1 MLIQNIK
8 VTGIQEIEERL
19 GAFKSK
25 TPLVVSRAINRSVAN
40 IRKNIGK
47 EVSARYFISSGAVR
61 ETVRSI
67 NAGKGK
73 LSGAVITKG
82 SPIALSKFKVSP
94 KRQVKHTKKGNY
106 SPKVYK
112 SGVEKSGG
120 LKPLSGNPKA
130 FLGIMRS
137 TGHVGVMVRKSDKR
151 FPIQQLYGPSVPQMV
166 KNEEI
171 MEKLK
176 REAGQTLEKRIHA
189 EVANIL
195 RKGG

>member
-1 MLIQNIK
+1 M
-8 VTGIQEIEERL
+8 
-19 GAFKSK
+19 
-25 TPLVVSRAINRSVAN
+25 
-40 IRKNIGK
+40 
-47 EVSARYFISSGAVR
+47 
-61 ETVRSI
+61 
-67 NAGKGK
+67 NAGKGR
-73 LSGAVITKG
+73 LFGAVISRG

-94 KRQVKHTKKGNY
+94 KREVKHMKKGNY

-151 FPIQQLYGPSVPQMV
+151 FPIKLLYGPSVPQMA

-171 MEKLK
+171 MEKLN
-176 REAGQTLEKRIHA
+176 RQAGETLEKRINA